1 MTKKS
6 RINHNAPD
14 TEMRFMNWTTQLL
27 NMCMPWACW
36 WFAGRASAKT
46 TQLLAERLKQAVN
59 ECQGAPF
66 AWIADTYANLHQN
79 VIPSLLEGL
88 RFLGWEEGREFV
100 IDKIPPDSW
109 RRKMYNVVSNFKH
122 TMTFFNGTSVTFFSL
137 DRPSIGAGRS
147 FVAIFG
153 DEIKYWREEQFT
165 NILKTVRGY
174 YAKYG
179 NNPWYRA
186 RTFTTDLPNPNHI
199 GEYDWCYKV
208 VKSMD
213 KDRVKLLVKVAIVYN
228 ETCAEYA
235 AILQRLHQL
244 EEENN
249 NNDGTV
255 NTQARENI
263 KKQLDAAERNM
274 KRWHERWIKARARV
288 TMVMV
293 SSTFVNIDV
302 LGTEFFQDE
311 QAEALEGFETNILS
325 IRPQLSANQKFYPT
339 LTADNFFADGYD
351 NERIDKF
358 EYGWQEDCTVLR
370 YLDKN
375 TTLEAGMDAGNMLS
389 MVFGQRKG
397 KQYRLLKELFTIS
410 PQTERDLA
418 DKFLDYFKPMRHK
431 VLRLYYDRAMNSY
444 QKQRAD
450 MATKIKQAIE
460 RNADGQPTGWRVILM
475 SRGQGDIYSDVEYR
489 FMMAL
494 LAGQLQDR
502 LFTLLIDR
510 HNCECTK
517 AEMENCPTKVSK
529 DRFNRDV
536 IRKEKKGDKLPFDR
550 LPKESSNLTDAVK
563 YLLMRKEWIN
573 VWGNIGPQVSLDPK

>member
-1 MTKKS
+1 MTRRKS
-6 RINHNAPD
+6 IDRAASD
-14 TEMRFMNWTTQLL
+14 VELRFMNWATQLL
-27 NMCMPWACW
+27 NLCMPWACW
-36 WFAGRASAKT
+36 WFAARASAKT
-46 TQLLAERLKQAVN
+46 TQLLAERLKQAVI

-66 AWIADTYANLHQN
+66 AWIADTYSNLHQN
-79 VIPSLLEGL
+79 IIPSLLEGL
-88 RFLGWEEGREFV
+88 RFLGWENGREFV
-100 IDKIPPDSW
+100 IDKQPPDKW
-109 RRKMYNVVSNFKH
+109 RRQMYNVVSNFKH
-122 TMTFFNGTSVTFFSL
+122 TMTFYNGCTVTFFSL

-153 DEIKYWREEQFT
+153 DEIKYWKEEQFT

-179 NNPWYRA
+179 QNPWYRA

-199 GEYDWCYKV
+199 GEYDWCYKI
-208 VKSMD
+208 VKAMD
-213 KDRVKLLVKVAIVYN
+213 RDRVKLLIKVALVYN
-228 ETCAEYA
+228 DTKAQYA
-235 AILQRLHQL
+235 ATLQRLHKAEDDEAPEADIQRL
-244 EEENN
+244 QKE
-249 NNDGTV
+249 
-255 NTQARENI
+255 
-263 KKQLDAAERNM
+263 LAAAGRTM
-274 KRWHERWIKARARV
+274 ERWRQRWVKARQRV
-288 TMVMV
+288 TMVMI

-311 QAEALEGFETNILS
+311 QSESLEGFETNILS
-325 IRPQLSANQKFYPT
+325 IRPKLAANQKFYPT
-339 LTADNFFADGYD
+339 LTADNFYADGYD
-351 NERIDKF
+351 NARIDAF

-370 YLDKN
+370 YLDRSAI
-375 TTLEAGMDAGNMLS
+375 LEAGMDAGNMLS

-418 DKFLDYFKPMRHK
+418 DKFLAYFKPMRNR
-431 VLRLYYDRAMNSY
+431 VLRLYYDRAMNNY

-460 RNADGQPTGWRVILM
+460 RDADGHLTGWRVILM

-489 FMMAL
+489 FMTAL

-502 LFTLLIDR
+502 LFSLLIDR
-510 HNCECTK
+510 HNCENTK
-517 AEMENCPTKVSK
+517 AEMENCPTKVTK

-536 IRKEKKGDKLPFDR
+536 IRKEKKGDKLPFER

-563 YLLMRKEWIN
+563 YLLMRPEWIN
-573 VWGNIGPQVSLDPK
+573 VWSNPGGSASLDPR

>member
-1 MTKKS
+1 MTRRT
-6 RINHNAPD
+6 RINRESDNV
-14 TEMRFMNWTTQLL
+14 ELRFMNWTTQLL

-46 TQLLAERLKQAVN
+46 TQLLAERLKQAVS
-59 ECQGAPF
+59 ECPGAPF
-66 AWIADTYANLHQN
+66 AWIADTYSNLHQN

-88 RFLGWEEGREFV
+88 RFLGMEQGRDFV
-100 IDKIPPDSW
+100 IDIRPPESW
-109 RRKMYNVVSNFKH
+109 QRKMYNVVSSFKH
-122 TMTFFNGTSVTFFSL
+122 TMTFYNGVTVTFFSL

-153 DEIKYWREEQFT
+153 DEIKYWKEEQFT

-179 NNPWYRA
+179 SNPWYRS

-199 GEYDWCYKV
+199 GEYDWCFKII
-208 VKSMD
+208 KSMD
-213 KDRVKLLVKVAIVYN
+213 IERVKLLIKVSLVYN
-228 ETCAEYA
+228 DVKRQYAIAYQDHSENPTNETKRA
-235 AILQRLHQL
+235 L
-244 EEENN
+244 EKA
-249 NNDGTV
+249 GKV
-255 NTQARENI
+255 
-263 KKQLDAAERNM
+263 LD
-274 KRWHERWIKARARV
+274 RWHSRWLKARSRV

-311 QAEALEGFETNILS
+311 MKEGLEGFETNILS
-325 IRPQLSANQKFYPT
+325 IRPKLSASQKFYPT
-339 LTADNFFADGYD
+339 LTADNFYADGYN
-351 NERIDKF
+351 NEILDKF
-358 EYGWQEDCTVLR
+358 EYGWQQDCTVLR
-370 YLDKN
+370 YLDR
-375 TTLEAGMDAGNMLS
+375 TRYIEAGMDAGNMLS
-389 MVFGQRKG
+389 MVFGQRG
-397 KQYRLLKELFTIS
+397 LGNKQYRILKELYTIS

-418 DKFLDYFKPMRHK
+418 DKFLAYFKPMRMK
-431 VLRLYYDRAMNSY
+431 VLHLYYDRAMNSY

-450 MATKIKQAIE
+450 MASKIKAAIE
-460 RNADGQPTGWRVILM
+460 TDANGKPTGWRVILK

-494 LAGQLQDR
+494 LAGQLKDR
-502 LFTLLIDR
+502 LFSLLIDR
-510 HNCECTK
+510 HNCENTK
-517 AEMENCPTKVSK
+517 AEMENCPTKVTK

-536 IRKEKKGDKLPFDR
+536 IRKEKKGDKLSLDR

-573 VWGNIGPQVSLDPK
+573 VWNNPSGGNISHDPR

>member
-1 MTKKS
+1 MSSRKT
-6 RINHNAPD
+6 RINHAAD
-14 TEMRFMNWTTQLL
+14 DVEHRFMNWITQLL

-46 TQLLAERLKQAVN
+46 TQLLAERLKQAVE
-59 ECQGAPF
+59 ECPGAPF
-66 AWIADTYANLHQN
+66 AWIADTYSNLHQN

-88 RFLGWEEGREFV
+88 RFLGMEEGRDFV
-100 IDKIPPDSW
+100 IDTRPPESW
-109 RRKMYNVVSNFKH
+109 RRQMYNVVSSFKH
-122 TMTFFNGTSVTFFSL
+122 TMTFYNGTTVTFFSL

-153 DEIKYWREEQFT
+153 DEIKYWKEEQFT

-179 NNPWYRA
+179 NNPWYRS

-199 GEYDWCYKV
+199 GEYDWCFKI

-213 KDRVKLLVKVAIVYN
+213 IERVKLLIKVSLIYNDTRAQYAIALQ
-228 ETCAEYA
+228 ELHEAEA
-235 AILQRLHQL
+235 NGVDSQTMATLR
-244 EEENN
+244 
-249 NNDGTV
+249 
-255 NTQARENI
+255 
-263 KKQLDAAERNM
+263 KQLADAEKLMN
-274 KRWHERWIKARARV
+274 RWHDRWVKARCRV
-288 TMVMV
+288 TMAMV

-302 LGTEFFQDE
+302 LGTEFFEDE
-311 QAEALEGFETNILS
+311 MKESLEGFETNILS
-325 IRPQLSANQKFYPT
+325 IRPKLAANQKFYPT
-339 LTADNFFADGYD
+339 LTADNFYSDGYD
-351 NERIDKF
+351 NNVIDKF
-358 EYGWQEDCTVLR
+358 EYGWQEDCTVLK
-370 YLDKN
+370 YLDRN
-375 TTLEAGMDAGNMLS
+375 RYIEAGMDAGNMLS
-389 MVFGQRKG
+389 MAFGQRNG
-397 KQYRLLKELFTIS
+397 KTYRLLKELYTIS

-418 DKFLDYFKPMRHK
+418 DKFLAYFKPMRIK
-431 VLRLYYDRAMNSY
+431 VLHLYYDRAMNNY

-450 MATKIKQAIE
+450 MASKIKAAIE
-460 RNADGQPTGWRVILM
+460 RDANGRATGWRVILK

-494 LAGQLQDR
+494 LAGQLKDR

-517 AEMENCPTKVSK
+517 AEMENCPTKVTK

-536 IRKEKKGDKLPFDR
+536 IRKEKKGDKLSFDR

-563 YLLMRKEWIN
+563 YLLMRKEWVSI
-573 VWGNIGPQVSLDPK
+573 WSSPGGGISLDPK

>member
-1 MTKKS
+1 MSSRKT
-6 RINHNAPD
+6 RINHAAD
-14 TEMRFMNWTTQLL
+14 DVELRFMNWVTQLL

-46 TQLLAERLKQAVN
+46 TQLLAERLKQAVA
-59 ECQGAPF
+59 ECPGAPF
-66 AWIADTYANLHQN
+66 AWIADTYSNLHQN

-88 RFLGWEEGREFV
+88 RFLGMEEGRDFV
-100 IDKIPPDSW
+100 IDTRPPESW
-109 RRKMYNVVSNFKH
+109 RRQMYNVVSSFKH
-122 TMTFFNGTSVTFFSL
+122 TMTFYNGTTVTFFSL

-153 DEIKYWREEQFT
+153 DEIKYWKEEQFT

-179 NNPWYRA
+179 NNPWYRS

-199 GEYDWCYKV
+199 GEYDWCFKI

-213 KDRVKLLVKVAIVYN
+213 IERVKLLIKVSLIYNDTRAQYAIALQ
-228 ETCAEYA
+228 ELHEAEA
-235 AILQRLHQL
+235 NGVDSQTMATLR
-244 EEENN
+244 
-249 NNDGTV
+249 
-255 NTQARENI
+255 
-263 KKQLDAAERNM
+263 KQLADAEKLMN
-274 KRWHERWIKARARV
+274 RWHGRWVKARCRV
-288 TMVMV
+288 TMAMV

-302 LGTEFFQDE
+302 LGTEFFEDE
-311 QAEALEGFETNILS
+311 MKESLEGFETNILS
-325 IRPQLSANQKFYPT
+325 IRPKLAANQKFYPT
-339 LTADNFFADGYD
+339 LTADNFYSDGYD
-351 NERIDKF
+351 NNVIDKF

-370 YLDKN
+370 YLDRN
-375 TTLEAGMDAGNMLS
+375 RYIEAGMDAGNMLS
-389 MVFGQRKG
+389 MVFGQRNG
-397 KQYRLLKELFTIS
+397 KTYRLLKELYTIS

-418 DKFLDYFKPMRHK
+418 DKFLAYFKPMRLK
-431 VLRLYYDRAMNSY
+431 VLHLYYDRAMNSY

-450 MATKIKQAIE
+450 MASKIKAAIE
-460 RNADGQPTGWRVILM
+460 RDANGRATGWRVILK

-494 LAGQLQDR
+494 LAGQLKDR

-517 AEMENCPTKVSK
+517 AEMENCPTKVTK

-536 IRKEKKGDKLPFDR
+536 IRKEKKGDKLSFDR

-563 YLLMRKEWIN
+563 YLLMRKEWVSI
-573 VWGNIGPQVSLDPK
+573 WSSPGGGISLDPK

>member
-1 MTKKS
+1 MTRKT
-6 RINHNAPD
+6 RINRESDNV
-14 TEMRFMNWTTQLL
+14 ELRFMNWTTQLL

-46 TQLLAERLKQAVN
+46 TQLLAERLKQAVS
-59 ECQGAPF
+59 ECPGAPF
-66 AWIADTYANLHQN
+66 AWIADTYSNLHQN

-88 RFLGWEEGREFV
+88 RFLGMEQGRDFV
-100 IDKIPPDSW
+100 IDIRPPVTW
-109 RRKMYNVVSNFKH
+109 QRKMYNVVSSFKH
-122 TMTFFNGTSVTFFSL
+122 TMTFYNGVTVTFFSL

-153 DEIKYWREEQFT
+153 DEIKYWKEEQFT

-179 NNPWYRA
+179 SNPWYRS

-199 GEYDWCYKV
+199 GEYDWCFKII
-208 VKSMD
+208 KSMD
-213 KDRVKLLVKVAIVYN
+213 IERVKLLIKVSLVYN
-228 ETCAEYA
+228 DVKRQYAIAYQDHSENPTPETKRALEKAEK
-235 AILQRLHQL
+235 
-244 EEENN
+244 
-249 NNDGTV
+249 V
-255 NTQARENI
+255 
-263 KKQLDAAERNM
+263 LD
-274 KRWHERWIKARARV
+274 RWHSRWLKARSRV

-311 QAEALEGFETNILS
+311 MKEGLEGFETNILS
-325 IRPQLSANQKFYPT
+325 IRPKLSANQKFYPT
-339 LTADNFFADGYD
+339 LTADNFYADGYNND
-351 NERIDKF
+351 VLDKF
-358 EYGWQEDCTVLR
+358 EYGWQQDCTVLR
-370 YLDKN
+370 YLDR
-375 TTLEAGMDAGNMLS
+375 TRYIEAGMDAGNMLS
-389 MVFGQRKG
+389 MVFGQRG
-397 KQYRLLKELFTIS
+397 MGNKQYRILKELYTIS

-418 DKFLDYFKPMRHK
+418 DKFLAYFKPMRMK
-431 VLRLYYDRAMNSY
+431 VLHLYYDRAMNSY

-450 MATKIKQAIE
+450 MASKIKTAIE
-460 RNADGQPTGWRVILM
+460 TDANGKPTGWRVILK

-494 LAGQLQDR
+494 LAGNLKDR
-502 LFTLLIDR
+502 LFSLLIDR
-510 HNCECTK
+510 HNCENTK
-517 AEMENCPTKVSK
+517 AEMENCPSKVTK

-536 IRKEKKGDKLPFDR
+536 IRKEKKGDKLSFDR

-573 VWGNIGPQVSLDPK
+573 VWNNPSGGNISHDPR